1 MAPVTIQTGAYGFRE
16 VSTTAFWSA
25 RVLWE
30 TSGVVVQGDAT
41 GAITTQSYTF
51 GGVDGFARVAQSF
64 TALESGSPLF
74 VYMPVAKLGA
84 PTDNVTVEIRSDAS
98 GVPGTLLATSD
109 VIGGASISTTISM
122 LKFTFSTSTP
132 LSSGTRYWLV
142 LKRSGAI
149 DGTNR
154 YYAGGPNSS
163 TLASEGRAWY
173 TDSTSTWAASDGNDI
188 PFRIVTAQGV
198 GSKDLYAVVQDST
211 AGTPKVRVLKANS
224 PVAPTSFTEQDSA
237 NNKATQ
243 SVFNPYTSWY
253 DPATGLIHVIVG
265 SAAGITYTH
274 YRFDTATDL
283 WTTGFGNVTTG
294 GAGSRNVRCAVRS
307 DGDVIVAFASSAD
320 TADLGYF
327 VWQGAN
333 WSTGGLTALNSANS
347 TEGATVL
354 DIVMDSTDRA
364 FIVFHQTGSI
374 NVMAKTLDSANTLS
388 ANATIH
394 TGSGSD
400 LTHQAG
406 ARYNPY
412 DDAGTDTMIVAGL
425 VTGPALSEKIV
436 TMEAAL
442 SAGTISAATTIE
454 TTPADVGTHTTV
466 STAMVGS
473 TPYAAWWDDASSG
486 TVKYSTKSGGAWAA
500 ETNFATSITR
510 LIEIVPV
517 GTGLAVV
524 YQSGTDVV
532 MDFIVPAAS
541 NITISVVLAT
551 ATGLQSTPTPK
562 VLPQIPV
569 QTASALE
576 QPPTLI
582 IRPDIPLPVATALL
596 SIPDVK
602 IPILA
607 DVPLMTVSALAQS
620 PTPIGIPRPPLATA
634 SGLQLAPTLSAKPQV
649 PVASASG
656 LFHVPSLKANATAPL
671 ATATS
676 LFHAPNFLIGPNI
689 VVVPLM
695 TVAAGSSGPTLRAIA
710 HAPLAT
716 AAGASVTPTLVARA
730 ALPLATGSAS
740 FPIPAFLIGPNTFVV
755 PLMAASGLS
764 LTPTLRAAAS
774 APLAAISGLM
784 NNPTVLLR
792 VVDTLATATGES
804 FAPAFLIGPNTV
816 VVPLMTVS
824 ALSFDPIVEVADV
837 PIVLIVDL
845 ALANALLSIPTAT
858 IRANATLSTGSAA
871 TANPSLKTSVQA
883 PISSSDADT
892 FDPAFLIGPNLFA
905 VPLMTGSSQQSNPTL
920 RLIAQIPRALSD
932 IDTID
937 PSLRLTIPLPL
948 SVSTGESFAPATQE
962 GATFIAVP
970 ISNGSSQGFVPLNV
984 LTVSVPA
991 SSASGATQNPSPFVR
1006 VPAPVSTG
1014 SALLSVPSIKATV
1027 LPPSM
1032 TASGSASAPTLRLTI
1047 PAPLAA
1053 AAGLFHEPFVDV
1065 VTETPITVEVPL
1077 SSADAQFFPPSL
1089 ADRIQVTL
1097 ATASIAGAAPVP
1109 AIEIHSP
1116 LINVAA
1122 DGKTPQLHSIVL
1134 IPQSSG
1140 SAAGIDP
1147 SSVAMI
1153 PAPMTQADGLLF
1165 DPSLELTVIAD
1176 RMTALGSFLQPFIE
1190 AGEPWVMQFVAM
1202 ARTLS
1207 VEAIERTL
1215 ALDTETRPFVFVAEE
1230 QI

>member
-1 MAPVTIQTGAYGFRE
+1 MAPVTIKTGAYGFRE

-25 RVLWE
+25 RVLW
-30 TSGVVVQGDAT
+30 DT
-41 GAITTQSYTF
+41 GSA
-51 GGVDGFARVAQSF
+51 
-64 TALESGSPLF
+64 
-74 VYMPVAKLGA
+74 
-84 PTDNVTVEIRSDAS
+84 
-98 GVPGTLLATSD
+98 
-109 VIGGASISTTISM
+109 
-122 LKFTFSTSTP
+122 
-132 LSSGTRYWLV
+132 
-142 LKRSGAI
+142 
-149 DGTNR
+149 
-154 YYAGGPNSS
+154 
-163 TLASEGRAWY
+163 
-173 TDSTSTWAASDGNDI
+173 
-188 PFRIVTAQGV
+188 
-198 GSKDLYAVVQDST
+198 LYAVVQDST
-211 AGTPKVRVLKANS
+211 AGTPKVRVLKADS
-224 PVAPTSFTEQDSA
+224 RFTPTSFTEQDSA

-253 DPATGLIHVIVG
+253 DPTTAMIHVIVG

-274 YRFDTATDL
+274 YRFNTATDL

-294 GAGSRNVRCAVRS
+294 GAGSRNVRCVVRS

-333 WSTGGLTALNSANS
+333 WATGGLTALNSANS
-347 TEGATVL
+347 TEGATVQ
-354 DIVMDSTDRA
+354 DIVIDSTDRA
-364 FIVFHQTGSI
+364 FIIFHQTGSI

-394 TGSGSD
+394 TGAGSD
-400 LTHQAG
+400 LTHQSG

-412 DDAGTDTMIVAGL
+412 DAAGTDTMIVAGL

-442 SAGTISAATTIE
+442 SAGTISAVTTIE
-454 TTPADVGTHTTV
+454 TTAADVGTHTTV

-500 ETNFATSITR
+500 ATNFATSITR

-517 GTGLAVV
+517 GAGLAVV

-551 ATGLQSTPTPK
+551 ATGLQSVPTPK

-634 SGLQLAPTLSAKPQV
+634 
-649 PVASASG
+649 
-656 LFHVPSLKANATAPL
+656 
-671 ATATS
+671 TS
-676 LFHAPNFLIGPNI
+676 LFHAPNFLIGPNT

-710 HAPLAT
+710 HVPLAT

-740 FPIPAFLIGPNTFVV
+740 FLIPAFLIGPNTFVV
-755 PLMAASGLS
+755 PLMTASGLS

-784 NNPTVLLR
+784 NNPTLLLR

-816 VVPLMTVS
+816 VVPLMSVSGLASAPTLRAIVQIPLATLAAATLDPTIRAVIQNVLATAS
-824 ALSFDPIVEVADV
+824 ALSFDPVVEVADV

-845 ALANALLSIPTAT
+845 ALANALLSIPTAI
-858 IRANATLSTGSAA
+858 IRANVTLSTGSAA
-871 TANPSLKTSVQA
+871 TGNPSLKTSVQA

-892 FDPAFLIGPNLFA
+892 IDPAFLIGPNLFA
-905 VPLMTGSSQQSNPTL
+905 IPLMTGSSQQSNPTL

-984 LTVSVPA
+984 LTVPVPA